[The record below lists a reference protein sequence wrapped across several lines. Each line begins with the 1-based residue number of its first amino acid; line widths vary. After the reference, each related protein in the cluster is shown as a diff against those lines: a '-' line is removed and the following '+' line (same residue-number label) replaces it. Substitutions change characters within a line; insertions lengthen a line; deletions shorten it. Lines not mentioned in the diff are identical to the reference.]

1 VRRLFTSAMVIA
13 ALVSSA
19 ANASAQQYKLGAYG
33 GVSTGVEGGGTG
45 SFGVRRART
54 ALRLGG
60 DATVD
65 EFPNDIFGVYGV
77 IEMEPKASFGAEAR
91 YMRLLSPL
99 NVVHVGGIGVFAPST
114 LFGANAG
121 FDHRFAFGKSVAL
134 EVGPTFQVFFIGG
147 DLPDN
152 SVIFQG
158 LLQIGLHANL

>member
-1 VRRLFTSAMVIA
+1 VRRFLSCAILAAAMI
-13 ALVSSA
+13 SSA
-19 ANASAQQYKLGAYG
+19 ENASAQEYKIGAYG

-54 ALRLGG
+54 TLRLGG
-60 DATVD
+60 DASID
-65 EFPNDIFGVYGV
+65 EFPKDIFGVYGIV
-77 IEMEPKASFGAEAR
+77 EVEPHASFGAEAR

-99 NVVHVGGIGVFAPST
+99 NVVHVGGIGIFAPST

-121 FDHRFAFGKSVAL
+121 FDHRFAIGKSLAL
-134 EVGPTFQVFFIGG
+134 EVGPTVQVFFIGG

-158 LLQIGLHANL
+158 LLQIGIHANL